1 MGDEY
6 GAAVTPESVT
16 YHEPCWDFELDT
28 EEGIAYNRNIW
39 ININGI
45 EDTAN
50 DYCKDKF
57 KDNSE
62 QGEPDKE
69 NMS

>member
-1 MGDEY
+1 MGDEH
-6 GAAVTPESVT
+6 GAAVTPETVT
-16 YHEPCWDFELDT
+16 NHEPCRDFEYDM
-28 EEGIAYNRNIW
+28 EEGITYNRNIW

-45 EDTAN
+45 EDTTN

-57 KDNSE
+57 KDKPE

-69 NMS
+69 NVS